1 MGHFTKIEYQDD
13 WADEDTKY
21 EDWDNKSKQI
31 LQRVKLVSSLN
42 NFKISNLIC

>member
-31 LQRVKLVSSLN
+31 PQRVNQYPHWIIPKLVT
-42 NFKISNLIC
+42 